1 MVPSPAQGAASKEV
15 SMSAI
20 RDKIQSADLSV
31 TPLSP
36 TIGAEIGGVD
46 LRQKLD
52 RLQRDALKALL
63 LRHKVLFFRD
73 QDINRDQQLA
83 FAANFGEVYAHP
95 VGGVETHRAVQPIS
109 AEALK
114 KYDIRDNHWH
124 TDTSWRINPSFG
136 AVLKAVH
143 IPEVGGDTIW
153 ADGHAIWKGLPDDL
167 KARIDDL
174 YVIHDY
180 QDALSKA
187 GERYPLVAHPAI
199 RTHPETGEE
208 IFWINF
214 SLKPRFVDL
223 APDESRALLAR
234 LYDEV
239 KRPEHQVRFRW
250 KPNSVALWDNRAG
263 LHYAV
268 RDYGDFPRVM
278 ERVLIGSD
286 DIPYREREPA

>member
-1 MVPSPAQGAASKEV
+1 
-15 SMSAI
+15 MSDVL
-20 RDKIQSADLSV
+20 DKIQRTGLSV
-31 TPLSP
+31 TPLNPS
-36 TIGAEIGGVD
+36 IGAEIGGLD
-46 LRQKLD
+46 LRQQLD
-52 RLQRDALKALL
+52 REQRDTLKALL

-73 QDINRDQQLA
+73 QDISRDQQLA

-95 VGGVETHRAVQPIS
+95 IGGVETHRAVQPIS

-114 KYDIRDNHWH
+114 KYDIRENHWH
-124 TDTSWRINPSFG
+124 TDTSWRINPSLG

-153 ADGHAIWKGLPDDL
+153 ADGHAIWKGLPEDL
-167 KARIDDL
+167 KAKIDDL
-174 YVIHDY
+174 YVVHDY
-180 QDALSKA
+180 QDALAKA
-187 GERYPLVAHPAI
+187 GQRYPLVAHPAV

-208 IFWINF
+208 IFWINY

-223 APDESRALLAR
+223 APEESKALLAR

-239 KRPEHQVRFRW
+239 KRPEHHARFRW
-250 KPNSVALWDNRAG
+250 RQNSVALWDNRAG

-286 DIPYREREPA
+286 DIPYRERKPA

>member
-1 MVPSPAQGAASKEV
+1 
-15 SMSAI
+15 MSATITGI
-20 RDKIQSADLSV
+20 RETASDAAELSTIQLN
-31 TPLSP
+31 P
-36 TIGAEIGGVD
+36 TIGSEVSGVD
-46 LRQKLD
+46 LRQPLD
-52 RLQRDALKALL
+52 RAQRDVLKGLL
-63 LRHKVLFFRD
+63 LERKVLFFRD
-73 QDINRDQQLA
+73 QDITRDQQLA

-109 AEALK
+109 AQALRD
-114 KYDIRDNHWH
+114 YDIRENHWH

-167 KARIDDL
+167 KAAVDDL

-180 QDALSKA
+180 QDALIKS
-187 GERYPLVAHPAI
+187 GERYPLVAHPVI

-214 SLKPRFVDL
+214 GLKPRFVDL
-223 APDESRALLAR
+223 APEESRALLAR
-234 LYDEV
+234 LYDQV
-239 KRPEHQVRFRW
+239 KKPEYHARFRW
-250 KPNSVALWDNRAG
+250 RPNSVALWDNRAG

-286 DIPYREREPA
+286 DIPYRERRST

>member
-1 MVPSPAQGAASKEV
+1 
-15 SMSAI
+15 MSDVL
-20 RDKIQSADLSV
+20 DKVQQIGLSV
-31 TPLSP
+31 TPLNPS
-36 TIGAEIGGVD
+36 IGAEIGGID
-46 LRQKLD
+46 LRQQLD
-52 RLQRDALKALL
+52 REQRDTLKALL

-73 QDINRDQQLA
+73 QDISRDQQLA

-95 VGGVETHRAVQPIS
+95 IGGVETHRAVQPIS

-114 KYDIRDNHWH
+114 QYDIRENHWH
-124 TDTSWRINPSFG
+124 TDTSWRINPSLG
-136 AVLKAVH
+136 AVLKAVY

-153 ADGHAIWKGLPDDL
+153 ADGHAIWKGLPEDL

-174 YVIHDY
+174 YVVHDY
-180 QDALSKA
+180 QDALAKA
-187 GERYPLVAHPAI
+187 GQRYPLVSHPAV

-208 IFWINF
+208 IFWINY

-223 APDESRALLAR
+223 APEESRALLAR

-239 KRPEHQVRFRW
+239 KRPEHHARFRW
-250 KPNSVALWDNRAG
+250 RKNSVALWDNRAG

-286 DIPYREREPA
+286 DIPYRERKPA

>member
-1 MVPSPAQGAASKEV
+1 
-15 SMSAI
+15 MSDVLD
-20 RDKIQSADLSV
+20 RIQQAGLSV
-31 TPLSP
+31 TPLNP
-36 TIGAEIGGVD
+36 TIGAEISGID

-52 RLQRDALKALL
+52 REQRDTLKALL
-63 LRHKVLFFRD
+63 LRYKVLFFRD
-73 QDINRDQQLA
+73 QDISRDQQLA

-95 VGGVETHRAVQPIS
+95 IGGVETHRAVQPIS

-114 KYDIRDNHWH
+114 QYDIRENHWH
-124 TDTSWRINPSFG
+124 TDTSWRINPSLG

-153 ADGHAIWKGLPDDL
+153 ADGHAIWKGLPEDL
-167 KARIDDL
+167 KARVDEL
-174 YVIHDY
+174 YVVHDY
-180 QDALSKA
+180 QDALAKA
-187 GERYPLVAHPAI
+187 GQRYPLVSHPAV

-208 IFWINF
+208 IFWVNY

-223 APDESRALLAR
+223 APEESRALLAR

-239 KRPEHQVRFRW
+239 KRPEHHARFRW
-250 KPNSVALWDNRAG
+250 RKNSVALWDNRAG

-286 DIPYREREPA
+286 DIPYRERRPA